1 MKVQRR
7 GVEIEKADPA
17 ARRRGVIILVAGA
30 ALGAILIA
38 ASGGYRSQL
47 TAWAERNPQRVF
59 DLLLPAL
66 GVTIALPG
74 LAMTWY
80 FWRLGT
86 RVVREERFPPAN
98 SGWLRTTVV
107 IRGSGARRQGRMLQV
122 SAVLLAA
129 TIVIF
134 GVVLVRLVMNLRN
147 TLDGQGPL

>member
-1 MKVQRR
+1 MKSQRR
-7 GVEIEKADPA
+7 GEEIEKADPA
-17 ARRRGVIILVAGA
+17 ARRRGVVILVVGA
-30 ALGAILIA
+30 ALGAVLIA
-38 ASGGYRSQL
+38 GTGGYRTQL
-47 TAWAERNPQRVF
+47 TAWAARNPQRAF

-86 RVVREERFPPAN
+86 RVVREERFPPAS
-98 SGWLRTTVV
+98 SGWLRTTAV

-129 TIVIF
+129 TILIV
-134 GVVLVRLVMNLRN
+134 GVVLIRLVLNLRS
-147 TLDGQGPL
+147 TLEGQGPL